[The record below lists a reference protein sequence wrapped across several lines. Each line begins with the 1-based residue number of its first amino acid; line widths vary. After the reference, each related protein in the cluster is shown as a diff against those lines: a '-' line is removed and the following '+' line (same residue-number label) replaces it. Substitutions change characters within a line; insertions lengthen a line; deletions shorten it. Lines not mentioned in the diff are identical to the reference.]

1 MNPDRILCFELF
13 GDYAQFKKFFANMSP
28 LSFSIPPRTV
38 LTGIIGA
45 ILGIDKQVNP
55 ETFNEINSFIA
66 LRLLSPVKK
75 TKLAHNYIK
84 TDNSINKLF
93 VFEEHKPTNV
103 EFLKDVR
110 YRIYFSCTEYDRY
123 NKLKEL
129 LKSHCCYYTV
139 SLGISGCLAN
149 FEFLGEFGIE
159 ANPSG
164 SRQKVNTV
172 IPFSII
178 EEIFLEDTLNLQK
191 VVIPAFMNN
200 QREVIKYEE
209 VLFEQNGAP
218 IDVIVKDNTYLVRE
232 LQDVIHGF

>member
-1 MNPDRILCFELF
+1 MNPDKILCFELF

-45 ILGIDKQVNP
+45 ILGIDKQINP
-55 ETFNEINSFIA
+55 ETFNESNSFIA

-75 TKLAHNYIK
+75 TKITHNYIK
-84 TDNSINKLF
+84 TNTSLNQVYDFK
-93 VFEEHKPTNV
+93 EHKPTNI

-110 YRIYFSCTEYDRY
+110 YRIYFSCSEQDTY

-129 LKSHCCYYTV
+129 LVSHCSYYTV

-149 FEFLGEFGIE
+149 FEFLGEFE
-159 ANPSG
+159 VVANPSEL
-164 SRQKVNTV
+164 RQKVNTV
-172 IPFSII
+172 IPFVSIQ
-178 EEIFLEDTLNLQK
+178 EIFLEETLNLQK

-200 QREVIKYEE
+200 QREVLKYEE
-209 VLFEQNGAP
+209 ILFEQNGAP
-218 IDVIVKDNTYLVRE
+218 IDVIVKDSTYLVRE